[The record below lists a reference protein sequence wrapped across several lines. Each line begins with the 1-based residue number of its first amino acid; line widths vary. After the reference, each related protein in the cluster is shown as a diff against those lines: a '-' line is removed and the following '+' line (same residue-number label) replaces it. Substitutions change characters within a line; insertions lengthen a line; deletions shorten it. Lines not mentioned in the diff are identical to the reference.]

1 MSGLVATRRVLHFLL
16 LTGLAGAFAVLSES
30 WVPATAILPLTGT
43 IVVAL
48 FEVLLPLPRWA
59 RREVGTGVML
69 REDEL
74 AVTVRMGFCVM
85 PYNLTIRERFPEGIG
100 LKDHS
105 QTPVRIVTTRVKG
118 RKNQLLE
125 GTYVLQARRRGD
137 WDLGACRV
145 VRTSMLGLF
154 ERAADLPTST
164 QATVLPVTAEQ
175 RGMKL
180 APKPLGPEGIPTRTG
195 RRGPG
200 DTFYALREYQPGDSM
215 GDVNWKATA
224 RMGKP
229 ITNEFL
235 PDEPARYL
243 VYVDTRSFGAEV
255 GKVDAFERTL
265 ELGAVLVEGLVG
277 AHAHVGLVLLSQQ
290 AQFKVP
296 ASGAVHLQKVR
307 RMILGALPG
316 EEAPLLQLVEG
327 GAPHLPRRTSAIL
340 VTPNVYEPTLQKT
353 LTFLKAHHG
362 TVLLLVPAFPEPEGG
377 NETAER
383 AAGALLNADQAA
395 VLADLRNYVDGA
407 AQWPPGQSIVM
418 TLARLGLIGRMR
430 SGGHA

>member
-16 LTGLAGAFAVLSES
+16 LTGLAGAVAVLSQS
-30 WVPATAILPLTGT
+30 WVPATVILPLMG
-43 IVVAL
+43 AL
-48 FEVLLPLPRWA
+48 LVGMFEVLLPLPRWA

-74 AVTVRMGFCVM
+74 DVTVRMGFCVM
-85 PYNLTIRERFPEGIG
+85 PYNLTIRERFPEGLE

-105 QTPVRIVTTRVKG
+105 QEPIRIMQHRVRG
-118 RKNQLLE
+118 RKNLTLE
-125 GTYVLQARRRGD
+125 GKYVLRARRRGD

-154 ERAADLPTST
+154 ERGADLPTST
-164 QATVLPVTAEQ
+164 NATVLPVTAQQ
-175 RGMKL
+175 RNMKL
-180 APKPLGPEGIPTRTG
+180 APKPLTPEGIPTRSG

-200 DTFYALREYQPGDSM
+200 DTFYALREYQPGDNM

-229 ITNEFL
+229 ITNEYL

-243 VYVDTRSFGAEV
+243 IYVDTRSFGAEV

-265 ELGAVLVEGLVG
+265 ELGAVLLEGLVG
-277 AHAHVGLVLLSQQ
+277 AHAHVGLVLLSGQ

-296 ASGAVHLQKVR
+296 ASGAVHMQKVR
-307 RMILGALPG
+307 RMILNAVPGA
-316 EEAPLLQLVEG
+316 EAPLLQLVEG

-340 VTPNVYEPTLQKT
+340 VTPNVYEPTLQQT
-353 LTFLKAHHG
+353 LTFLRAHHG
-362 TVLLLVPAFPEPEGG
+362 NVLLLVPAFPEPEADR
-377 NETAER
+377 ESAER

-430 SGGHA
+430 GGSR